1 MTKDFNQII
10 EGRQTI
16 MMTDKEKEKNR
27 MIRGSGIFPGSNKQ
41 IVFLILIVL
50 FVPVFSRGMA
60 AASEIQTM
68 SLVEAVEL
76 ALKYNQDLKL
86 AKNSVQY
93 SKFTLEKEKND
104 YLPLVTGTVNTV
116 FNNDCWQSG
125 SNQNYYTLGA
135 EVSTQLNLFKGFED
149 KASLES
155 ARYNLSSD
163 EHAQIRQKQQV
174 IYDTVNAYI
183 DVVQRLQEV
192 EVARENLTTNRQ
204 QEKEIN
210 AFHKAGRVPAT
221 DLYQQQAETAKARF
235 NYLAAQNT
243 LEISKY
249 QLVKSIGSP
258 NLNKAEVEIPET
270 TSVTMLP
277 ETDVHGLIQ
286 AAFETRPD
294 LFALEKSVSAKE
306 ADIKEAASGKYP
318 SVDLNAGMG
327 SSYDNQY
334 DENFGHQFGDDNMDS
349 YIGVFVSL
357 PIFDRHL
364 TRTQVNQGKI
374 DKQSEKLTLE
384 KLKQQIREEL
394 GQAVA
399 DYQTACESILVSK
412 SRLFYTNKALE
423 SVFQRYKMGAANLTE
438 LTEVRSDQVDARNE
452 LIQARMDKMQ
462 KIISIFFYKGDLG
475 LSHLLKEKQS

>member
-1 MTKDFNQII
+1 MIKDLK
-10 EGRQTI
+10 
-16 MMTDKEKEKNR
+16 KEKIW
-27 MIRGSGIFPGSNKQ
+27 MTNKQ

-50 FVPVFSRGMA
+50 FVHVFSRGMA
-60 AASEIQTM
+60 EGSEIQKM

-93 SKFTLEKEKND
+93 SKFTLKKEKND
-104 YLPLVTGTVNTV
+104 YLPQVTGTVNTV
-116 FNNDCWQSG
+116 FNNASWQSG
-125 SNQNYYTLGA
+125 STQNYYTLRA
-135 EVSTQLNLFKGFED
+135 EVVTQLNLFKGFED

-155 ARYNLSSD
+155 ARYNLASD

-192 EVARENLTTNRQ
+192 EVARENLTTNRW
-204 QEKEIN
+204 QEKEVK
-210 AFHKAGRVPAT
+210 AFHEAGKVPAT
-221 DLYQQQAETAKARF
+221 DLYQQQAETAKANF
-235 NYLAAQNT
+235 DFIAAENT
-243 LEISKY
+243 LKVSKL
-249 QLVKSIGSP
+249 QLVKSIGST
-258 NLNKAEVEIPET
+258 NLGEVEVEIPEIT
-270 TSVTMLP
+270 IFTMIP
-277 ETDVHGLIQ
+277 ETDADRLIQ
-286 AAFETRPD
+286 EAFETRPD

-306 ADIKEAASGKYP
+306 AEIKEAASGKYP

-327 SSYDNQY
+327 SFYDNQY
-334 DENFGHQFGDDNMDS
+334 DENSGHQSGDDNIDS
-349 YIGVFVSL
+349 YIGVSVSL
-357 PIFDRHL
+357 PIFDRQL
-364 TRTQVNQGKI
+364 TRTQVNQAKI
-374 DKQSEKLTLE
+374 DKQSENLTLE

-399 DYQTACESILVSK
+399 DYQTACESILVSE

-438 LTEVRSDQVDARNE
+438 LTQIRSDQVEARND
-452 LIQARMDKMQ
+452 LIQAEMDKIL

-475 LSHLLKEKQS
+475 LSHFLKEELS